1 MRARDLTGE
10 TMLSL
15 RSNTARSLL
24 TILGI
29 VIGIVSVI
37 VMISIGDATKAS
49 ITGELS
55 SVGSNLLMVSPRP
68 DAPRARDL
76 TLSDAEAIGEVPG
89 VAAVAPTSMGQ
100 YSVTADSNSVNVS
113 VTGATESYAAVK
125 SVETSLGAWF
135 TADDVA
141 RGSKVAVLGS
151 KTADDLFGTGSNP
164 VGQRVRIGGTQF
176 TVGGVAKSKGSSGI
190 QNTDEAA
197 YVTLGAATRY
207 LSGTDGLSMINV
219 QAVNQDEMDS
229 VKNGIENLLMSRHDI
244 NDTADADFEVSSMAE
259 LAASVD
265 TITSLLTV
273 VLGSIA
279 GISLLVGGIG
289 IMNMMLT
296 NVTERIRE
304 IGLRKAIGATR
315 TDITSQFLAEA
326 VALTMVGGL
335 IGIAL
340 GWAIAA
346 TVSAVS
352 TFEMGLSAGSVALA
366 FGVSTAIGLVFGYYP
381 ARRAAKL
388 DPIEALRYQ

>member
-15 RSNTARSLL
+15 TANTARSLL

-55 SVGSNLLMVSPRP
+55 AVGSNLLMVTPRS
-68 DAPRARDL
+68 DAPGARDL
-76 TLSDAEAIGEVPG
+76 TLADAEAMATVPG
-89 VAAVAPTSMGQ
+89 VAAVAPQSTGQ
-100 YSVTADSNSVNVS
+100 YSVTADSNSVTVS
-113 VTGATESYAAVK
+113 VTGATEAYAAVK
-125 SVETSLGAWF
+125 SIETSLGGWF
-135 TADDVA
+135 TAEDVA
-141 RGSKVAVLGS
+141 RSSKVAVLGS
-151 KTADDLFGTGSNP
+151 KTAEDLFGTGSNP

-176 TVGGVAKSKGSSGI
+176 TVGGVAKSKGSSGM
-190 QNTDEAA
+190 QNTDEAV
-197 YVTLGAATRY
+197 YVTLGAASQY
-207 LSGTDGLSMINV
+207 LKGTDALDMINV
-219 QAVNQDEMDS
+219 QAVSQEQMDG
-229 VKNGIENLLMSRHDI
+229 VKNSIENLMMSRHDI
-244 NDTADADFEVSSMAE
+244 NDTADADFEVGSMAE

-326 VALTMVGGL
+326 VALTMVGGV
-335 IGIAL
+335 IGILL
-340 GWAIAA
+340 GWVIAA
-346 TVSAVS
+346 VVSAVS
-352 TFEMGLSAGSVALA
+352 TFDMSLSVGSVALA

>member
-10 TMLSL
+10 TLLSL
-15 RSNTARSLL
+15 TSNRARSFL

-29 VIGIVSVI
+29 VVGITAVI
-37 VMISIGDATKAS
+37 VMVSIGNGTKS
-49 ITGELS
+49 YVTNQLN
-55 SVGSNLLMVSPRP
+55 SVGSNLLMVSPRS
-68 DAPRARDL
+68 DAVGAKDL
-76 TLSDAEAIGEVPG
+76 TLADAEAIAKVEG
-89 VAAVAPTSMGQ
+89 VGAVAPVSMGQ
-100 YSVTADSNSVNVS
+100 YAVAAESNSVNIS

-125 SVETSLGAWF
+125 SIDTSSGSWF
-135 TADDVA
+135 TADDVT
-141 RGSKVAVLGS
+141 RGAKVVVLGS

-176 TVGGVAKSKGSSGI
+176 TIVGVATSKGSSGM

-197 YVTLGAATRY
+197 YVPLVALQQY
-207 LSGTDGLSMINV
+207 LSGTDALSLINV
-219 QAVNQDEMDS
+219 QASSQDTMDGA
-229 VKNGIENLLMSRHDI
+229 KNGIENLLMSRHNI
-244 NDTADADFEVSSMAE
+244 NDTANADFEVTSMAE
-259 LAASVD
+259 LAQSVD
-265 TITSLLTV
+265 TITSMLTV
-273 VLGSIA
+273 VLGAIA

-315 TDITSQFLAEA
+315 TDITSQFLVEA

-340 GWAIAA
+340 GWGISA

-352 TFEMGLSAGSVALA
+352 TFDMTVTGGSVALA

-388 DPIEALRYQ
+388 DPIDALRYQ

>member
-10 TMLSL
+10 TLLSL
-15 RSNTARSLL
+15 TSNRARSFL

-29 VIGIVSVI
+29 VVGITAVI
-37 VMISIGDATKAS
+37 VMVSIGNATKAS
-49 ITGELS
+49 ITNQLN
-55 SVGSNLLMVSPRP
+55 SVGSNLLMVSPKT
-68 DAPRARDL
+68 DSSTATDL
-76 TLSDAEAIGEVPG
+76 TLADAEAIAKVAG
-89 VAAVAPTSMGQ
+89 VGAVAPVSMGQ
-100 YSVTADSNSVNVS
+100 YEVVAESNSAHVS

-125 SVETSLGAWF
+125 SIGTSSGGWF
-135 TADDVA
+135 SADDVA
-141 RGSKVAVLGS
+141 RGAKVVLLGS

-176 TVGGVAKSKGSSGI
+176 TVVGVAASKGSSGI

-197 YVTLGAATRY
+197 YVTLGAQEQY
-207 LSGTDGLSMINV
+207 LSGTDALSLINV
-219 QAVNQDEMDS
+219 QAESQERTDS
-229 VKNGIENLLMSRHDI
+229 AKNGIENLMMSRHDI

-335 IGIAL
+335 VGIAL
-340 GWAIAA
+340 GWGISA

-352 TFEMGLSAGSVALA
+352 TFEMSVTGGSVALA

-381 ARRAAKL
+381 ARRAAKM
-388 DPIEALRYQ
+388 DPIDALRYQ

>member
-1 MRARDLTGE
+1 MRATDLSHE
-10 TMLSL
+10 TVSSL
-15 RSNTARSLL
+15 RSNKARSLL

-55 SVGSNLLMVSPRP
+55 SVGSNLLMVTPQSDVPG
-68 DAPRARDL
+68 AQDL
-76 TLSDAEAIGEVPG
+76 EVADAEAIGAVPG
-89 VAAVAPTSMGQ
+89 VAAVSPTVTGQ
-100 YSVTADSNSVNVS
+100 YTVTADSNSINVGVIG
-113 VTGATESYAAVK
+113 VTEAYATVK
-125 SVETSLGAWF
+125 SIETASGAWF
-135 TADDVA
+135 TSDEVA
-141 RGSKVAVLGS
+141 RGSKMAVLGS
-151 KTADDLFGTGSNP
+151 AAAENLFGDGSNP

-176 TVGGVAKSKGSSGI
+176 TVGGVAEAKGSSGM
-190 QNTDEAA
+190 QNPDDSV
-197 YVTLGAATRY
+197 YVTIGAASRY
-207 LSGTDGLSMINV
+207 LSGTDALTMIDV
-219 QAVNQDEMDS
+219 QATSQEQMDATQNS
-229 VKNGIENLLMSRHDI
+229 ITNLMMSRHDI
-244 NDTADADFEVSSMAE
+244 NDTADADFQVSSMAE
-259 LAASVD
+259 LAATVD

-279 GISLLVGGIG
+279 GISLVVGGIG

-346 TVSAVS
+346 LVSAVS
-352 TFEMGLSAGSVALA
+352 TFEMGLSVGSVVLA
-366 FGVSTAIGLVFGYYP
+366 FGVSTAIGLGFGYYP
-381 ARRAAKL
+381 ARRAAKM
-388 DPIEALRYQ
+388 DPIDALRYQ

>member
-15 RSNTARSLL
+15 TSNRARSFL

-29 VIGIVSVI
+29 VVGITAVI
-37 VMISIGDATKAS
+37 VMVSIGNGTKAS
-49 ITGELS
+49 ITGQLS
-55 SVGSNLLMVSPRP
+55 SMGSNLLMVSAKH
-68 DAPRARDL
+68 DAATAKDL
-76 TLSDAEAIGEVPG
+76 NMSDADAIARVPG
-89 VAAVAPTSMGQ
+89 VGAVAPASMGQ
-100 YSVTADSNSVNVS
+100 SAVVAEANSVNIS
-113 VTGATESYAAVK
+113 VTGATESYAAVR
-125 SVETSLGAWF
+125 SVDTSLGGWF

-141 RGSKVAVLGS
+141 HSARVVVLGS
-151 KTADDLFGTGSNP
+151 KTAEDLFGTGSNP

-176 TVGGVAKSKGSSGI
+176 TVVGVASSKGSSGI

-197 YVTLGAATRY
+197 YVTLGAQQQY
-207 LSGTDGLSMINV
+207 LSGSDALSIIYV
-219 QAVNQDEMDS
+219 QAATQEGMND
-229 VKNGIENLLMSRHDI
+229 VKNSIENLMMSRHNV

-259 LAASVD
+259 LAATVN

-315 TDITSQFLAEA
+315 SDITSQFLAEA

-340 GWAIAA
+340 GWGISAA
-346 TVSAVS
+346 VSALS
-352 TFEMGLSAGSVALA
+352 TFEMSVTSGSVALA
-366 FGVSTAIGLVFGYYP
+366 FGVSTAIGLAFGYYP

>member
-1 MRARDLTGE
+1 MRATDLSHE
-10 TMLSL
+10 TVSSL
-15 RSNTARSLL
+15 RSNKARSLL

-55 SVGSNLLMVSPRP
+55 SVGSNLLMVTPQY
-68 DAPRARDL
+68 DALGAQDL
-76 TLSDAEAIGEVPG
+76 EVADAEAIRTVPG
-89 VAAVAPTSMGQ
+89 VAAVSPTVTGQ
-100 YSVTADSNSVNVS
+100 YTVIADSNSINVS
-113 VTGATESYAAVK
+113 VIGATEAYATVK
-125 SVETSLGAWF
+125 SIQTASGAWF
-135 TADDVA
+135 TSDEVA
-141 RGSKVAVLGS
+141 RGSKMAVLGS
-151 KTADDLFGTGSNP
+151 AAAEDLFGDGSNP

-176 TVGGVAKSKGSSGI
+176 TVGGVAESKGSSGM
-190 QNTDEAA
+190 QNPDDSV
-197 YVTLGAATRY
+197 YVTLGAASRY
-207 LSGTDGLSMINV
+207 LSGSDALTMIDV
-219 QAVNQDEMDS
+219 QADGQEQMDAAQNS
-229 VKNGIENLLMSRHDI
+229 ITNLLMSRHDI
-244 NDTADADFEVSSMAE
+244 NDTADADFQVSSMAE
-259 LAASVD
+259 LAATVD

-279 GISLLVGGIG
+279 GISLVVGGIG

-346 TVSAVS
+346 LVSAVS
-352 TFEMGLSAGSVALA
+352 TFEMGLSIGSVALA

-381 ARRAAKL
+381 ARRAAKM
-388 DPIEALRYQ
+388 DPIDALRYQ

>member
-15 RSNTARSLL
+15 TSNGARSFL

-29 VIGIVSVI
+29 VVGITAVI
-37 VMISIGDATKAS
+37 VMVSIGNATKAS
-49 ITGELS
+49 ITGQLS
-55 SVGSNLLMVSPRP
+55 SMGSNLLMVSAKS
-68 DAPRARDL
+68 DVVNATDL
-76 TLSDAEAIGEVPG
+76 TIADAEAIAGVPG
-89 VAAVAPTSMGQ
+89 VGAVAPVSMGQ
-100 YSVTADSNSVNVS
+100 SAVVAEANSVNVG
-113 VTGATESYAAVK
+113 VTGATESYAAVR
-125 SVETSLGAWF
+125 SVDTSLGGWF

-141 RGSKVAVLGS
+141 HSARVVVLGS

-176 TVGGVAKSKGSSGI
+176 TVVGVASSKGSSGI

-197 YVTLGAATRY
+197 YVTLGAQQQY
-207 LSGTDGLSMINV
+207 LSGSDALSIIYV
-219 QAVNQDEMDS
+219 QAATQEGMS
-229 VKNGIENLLMSRHDI
+229 GTKNSLENLMMSRHNVD
-244 NDTADADFEVSSMAE
+244 DTADADFEVSSMAE
-259 LAASVD
+259 LAASVN

-279 GISLLVGGIG
+279 GISLVVGGIG

-315 TDITSQFLAEA
+315 SDITSQFLAEA
-326 VALTMVGGL
+326 VALTMVGGV

-340 GWAIAA
+340 GWGISAA
-346 TVSAVS
+346 VSALS
-352 TFEMGLSAGSVALA
+352 TFEMTVTAGSVLLA

-381 ARRAAKL
+381 ARSAAKL

>member
-1 MRARDLTGE
+1 MRASDLSHE
-10 TMLSL
+10 TVLSL
-15 RSNTARSLL
+15 TSNTARSLL

-55 SVGSNLLMVSPRP
+55 SVGSNLLMVTPRSDVP
-68 DAPRARDL
+68 GAGDL
-76 TLSDAEAIGEVPG
+76 TLSDAEAIAKVPG
-89 VAAVAPTSMGQ
+89 VAAVSPTIAGQ
-100 YSVTADSNSVNVS
+100 YTVSADSNSVQVG
-113 VTGATESYAAVK
+113 VTGATESYAIVK
-125 SVETSLGAWF
+125 SVETSLGAWL
-135 TADDVA
+135 TTDEVA
-141 RGSKVAVLGS
+141 RGAKVAVLGS
-151 KTADDLFGTGSNP
+151 QTAEDLFGTGSNP
-164 VGQRVRIGGTQF
+164 VGQRVRVGGTQF
-176 TVGGVAKSKGSSGI
+176 TVSGVAKSKGASGM
-190 QNTDEAA
+190 QNPDESV
-197 YVTLGAATRY
+197 YITLGAAGRY
-207 LSGTDGLSMINV
+207 LTGSDALSMIDV
-219 QAVNQDEMDS
+219 QATSQEGMDD
-229 VKNGIENLLMSRHDI
+229 VQNGIENLLYSLRDVD
-244 NDTADADFEVSSMAE
+244 DTANADFEVSSMAE
-259 LAASVD
+259 LAESVD

-279 GISLLVGGIG
+279 GISLVVGGIG

-326 VALTMVGGL
+326 VALTMVGGV
-335 IGIAL
+335 IGILL

-352 TFEMGLSAGSVALA
+352 TFEMGLSVGSVALA

-381 ARRAAKL
+381 ARRAAML